1 MGTDVLDVTAF
12 VDRLVELRDMTAP
25 TGAPRD
31 IGRVVALCAE
41 VAARLAAAPHIPIP
55 READAIDWIASEVDD
70 TIMVIG
76 AGLFM
81 ARATDGSNTTIVSD
95 GATWTVGPDERG
107 TLVSCAD
114 DDDTYDSWIVTAGG
128 AVVRAEDAI
137 APRAEPADQQ
147 PVWQPTHR
155 VGHEALPVGGVPTG
169 TFQPGAAL
177 DPTLPVRVLDTTAH
191 GWALV
196 ECSNTWQCYVAARG
210 LVPIGN
216 DDA

>member
-1 MGTDVLDVTAF
+1 MGTGLLDVTAF
-12 VDRLVELRDMTAP
+12 VDHLVELRHLTAP
-25 TGAPRD
+25 TSAPRD
-31 IGRVVALCAE
+31 IGRIVAVCAE
-41 VAARLAAAPHIPIP
+41 VADRLAAAPHTPVP
-55 READAIDWIASEVDD
+55 RDGDAIDWIASEVDD

-81 ARATDGSNTTIVSD
+81 VSATDGSSTTIVSE
-95 GATWTVGPDERG
+95 GATWDIGPDERG

-114 DDDTYDSWIVTAGG
+114 DGADDNWIVTAQG

-137 APRAEPADQQ
+137 APRVEPAKPE

-155 VGHEALPVGGVPTG
+155 VGHEPLPVGGVPTG

-177 DPTLPVRVLDTTAH
+177 DPRLPVQVLETTAD

-196 ECSNTWQCYVAARG
+196 ECSNTWQCYVAAGG
-210 LVPIGN
+210 LVPIGG
-216 DDA
+216 DDG

>member
-12 VDRLVELRDMTAP
+12 VDRLVALRVMTAP
-25 TGAPRD
+25 TSAPRD
-31 IGRVVALCAE
+31 IGRVVAMCAE
-41 VAARLAAAPHIPIP
+41 VADRLAAAPHTPVP
-55 READAIDWIASEVDD
+55 GEADAIDWIASEVDD
-70 TIMVIG
+70 TIMVMG

-81 ARATDGSNTTIVSD
+81 VSATDGSNTTIVSD

-114 DDDTYDSWIVTAGG
+114 DDKYDSWIMTADGT
-128 AVVRAEDAI
+128 VVRAEDAI
-137 APRAEPADQQ
+137 APRVEPAKPE

-177 DPTLPVRVLDTTAH
+177 DPRLPVRVLDTTAH

-210 LVPIGN
+210 LVPIGG
-216 DDA
+216 DDG

>member
-25 TGAPRD
+25 TSAPRD
-31 IGRVVALCAE
+31 IGRIVAMCVE
-41 VAARLAAAPHIPIP
+41 VADRLAAAPHTPVP
-55 READAIDWIASEVDD
+55 READVIDWIAGEVDD

-81 ARATDGSNTTIVSD
+81 VRATDGSNTTIVSD

-114 DDDTYDSWIVTAGG
+114 DDTYDSWIVMADGT
-128 AVVRAEDAI
+128 VVRAEDAI
-137 APRAEPADQQ
+137 APRVEPAEPE

-169 TFQPGAAL
+169 TFEPGAAL
-177 DPTLPVRVLDTTAH
+177 DPRLPVQVLETTAN

-196 ECSNTWQCYVAARG
+196 ECSNTWRCYVAARG
-210 LVPIGN
+210 LVPIGG
-216 DDA
+216 DGG